1 MRNVTLEEKIKI
13 LKTLKISKTILFASV
28 IALPNSTVTQLN
40 KMYNKF
46 IWNHRKPKNKEKTLI
61 NNFDKEGLNV

>member
-13 LKTLKISKTILFASV
+13 LKTLTISKTILLASV
-28 IALPNSTVTQLN
+28 IVLPNSTVTQLN
-40 KMYNKF
+40 KMHKEF

>member
-13 LKTLKISKTILFASV
+13 LKTLTISKTILLASV
-28 IALPNSTVTQLN
+28 IVLPNSTVTQLN
-40 KMYNKF
+40 KMYNEF